1 MLIAC
6 VVKAREALLYSVVRL
21 RDLREA
27 KSAKL
32 TLGKA
37 IMDFEFSDEQEL
49 LREQARGF
57 LADNCPPT
65 AVRKVLDGDAEYDA
79 ELWQKVVE
87 MGWTATV
94 IPEEFGGLGLSYL
107 ELVVIAEEL
116 GRAAAPIPFSSSVYL
131 ATEALLMLGSQEQ
144 KEKWLPMLASGEAIG
159 TFALAEGNG
168 RPAASSLKTSGAGG
182 SVTGR
187 KIPVADGGIAN
198 FAVVVAASDQG
209 DRASLHLVELDQA
222 GVSREAVRTLDFT
235 RGHAAIEFTN
245 AESELLGGEGSGWTA
260 MESLLDRAAVLF
272 AWEQVGLAD
281 AALEQARDYA
291 MGRYAFGRS
300 IASYQ
305 AIKHKLAGMYVKNTL
320 ARSNCYYGAWA
331 LDSGSAELALAAATA
346 RVGAIQAAVHAAE
359 ENVQTHGGMGFT
371 WEFDCQFYYRRA
383 KLLSVNIGS
392 EGYWQDKL
400 ITAYE
405 QTNAA

>member
-1 MLIAC
+1 MLIARI
-6 VVKAREALLYSVVRL
+6 VKALEALLYSVVRL
-21 RDLREA
+21 RDWREA
-27 KSAKL
+27 KSAKT
-32 TLGKA
+32 TLVKA
-37 IMDFEFSDEQEL
+37 IMDLEFSDEHAL
-49 LREQARGF
+49 LRLLSRGL
-57 LADNCPPT
+57 LADNCPPA

-168 RPAASSLKTSGAGG
+168 RPAASNLKTSASGGA
-182 SVTGR
+182 VTGR

-209 DRASLHLVELDQA
+209 DGASLHLVELDQA

-235 RGHAAIEFTN
+235 RGHAAIEFAN
-245 AESELLGGEGSGWTA
+245 AQSELLGGEGSGWTA